1 MQSQLAETHVEIAQQ
16 LQGEGAFKEAEKHF
30 VEGGDWKGGVQMYRA
45 AGMWEGSLRLAK
57 AHGGALPTK
66 QVTTSCACFPSLPFP
81 SLPFP
86 SLPFPSL
93 PFPPLSPPLPSPP
106 PLPCFTYPCCWSKLL
121 CAVNVSACV
130 SVCATMGS
138 NGQSAVIVRE
148 NELTVGF
155 CVVPICSRRQAGQKC
170 LISNVHLLQTTCYR
184 CQSRYHTV
192 EAQAQP
198 YLLKSYQDGAPAK
211 TGNTAS
217 QRPLACMHYTIFHP
231 VTSYPLPLHSHFM
244 TLISQHP
251 TFQSPRCLIPRLA
264 GENKN

>member
-1 MQSQLAETHVEIAQQ
+1 
-16 LQGEGAFKEAEKHF
+16 
-30 VEGGDWKGGVQMYRA
+30 MYRA

-66 QVTTSCACFPSLPFP
+66 QVTTSCACFP